1 MRILLVEDDNA
12 LRDTLVQALSQ
23 AGYGVDPVAD
33 GRVADH
39 ALATGGY
46 DLVVLDLGLPDMDG
60 TEVLRRMRSR
70 LDRTPVLVLSA
81 RDDIAERVHGL
92 KIGADDYLTKPFA
105 LPELEARV
113 EALIRR
119 STGGISQLV
128 HGPLVLDTTH
138 RTLSMNGSP
147 LELSLRELE
156 ILEALMQGA
165 GQVIIK
171 TRLAQQIS
179 QWDAEVGTNAIEV
192 YVHRLRKKLEPCGVR
207 IRTIHGLGYLL
218 EPIDVD

>member
-1 MRILLVEDDNA
+1 V
-12 LRDTLVQALSQ
+12 
-23 AGYGVDPVAD
+23 
-33 GRVADH
+33 
-39 ALATGGY
+39 
-46 DLVVLDLGLPDMDG
+46 DG
-60 TEVLRRMRSR
+60 TEVLRRMRGR
-70 LDRTPVLVLSA
+70 QDRTPVLVLSA

-119 STGGISQLV
+119 STGGMTRLV
-128 HGPLVLDTTH
+128 QGPLVLDTAQ
-138 RTLSMNGSP
+138 RKLSLHGSP

-156 ILEALMQGA
+156 ILEALMQRA
-165 GQVIIK
+165 GQVVIK

-192 YVHRLRKKLEPCGVR
+192 YVHRLRKKLEPHGIR

-218 EPIDVD
+218 DPVDAD

>member
-1 MRILLVEDDNA
+1 MRILLVEDDFA
-12 LRDTLVQALSQ
+12 LRDTLLQALRQ
-23 AGYGVDPVAD
+23 GGYGVDAVTD
-33 GRVADH
+33 GRVADR
-39 ALATGGY
+39 ALTEGGY
-46 DLVVLDLGLPDMDG
+46 DLVVLDLGLPDVDG
-60 TEVLRRMRSR
+60 TEVLRRMRGR
-70 LDRTPVLVLSA
+70 QDRTPVLVLSA

-119 STGGISQLV
+119 STGGMTRLV
-128 HGPLVLDTTH
+128 QGPLVLDTAQ
-138 RTLSMNGSP
+138 RKLSLHGSP

-156 ILEALMQGA
+156 ILEALMQRA
-165 GQVIIK
+165 GQVVIK

-192 YVHRLRKKLEPCGVR
+192 YVHRLRKKLEPHGIR

-218 EPIDVD
+218 DPVDAD

>member
-1 MRILLVEDDNA
+1 MRILLVEDDDA
-12 LRDTLVQALSQ
+12 LRDTLMQALSQ
-23 AGYGVDPVAD
+23 AGYGVDPAAD

-60 TEVLRRMRSR
+60 TEVLRRMRGR

-119 STGGISQLV
+119 STGGMTCLV
-128 HGPLVLDTTH
+128 HGPLILDTAH
-138 RTLSMNGSP
+138 RTLTMNGSP

>member
-1 MRILLVEDDNA
+1 MRILMVEDDNA

-46 DLVVLDLGLPDMDG
+46 DLVVLDLGLPEMDG

-128 HGPLVLDTTH
+128 HGPLVLDTAH

-156 ILEALMQGA
+156 ILEALMQRA

>member
-1 MRILLVEDDNA
+1 MRILLVEDDDA
-12 LRDTLVQALSQ
+12 LRDTLMQALSQ

-60 TEVLRRMRSR
+60 TEVLRRMRGR

-81 RDDIAERVHGL
+81 RDDIAQRVHGL

-119 STGGISQLV
+119 STGGMTRLV
-128 HGPLVLDTTH
+128 HGPLVLDTAH
-138 RTLSMNGSP
+138 RTLTMNGIQ

>member
-1 MRILLVEDDNA
+1 MRILVVEDDNA
-12 LRDTLVQALSQ
+12 LRDTLVQALSLG
-23 AGYGVDPVAD
+23 GYGVDAVSD
-33 GRVADH
+33 GRVADR
-39 ALATGGY
+39 ALTEGGY
-46 DLVVLDLGLPDMDG
+46 DLVVLDLGLPDLDG
-60 TEVLRRMRSR
+60 TEVLRRMRGR
-70 LDRTPVLVLSA
+70 QDRTPVLVLSA

-119 STGGISQLV
+119 STGGMTRLV
-128 HGPLVLDTTH
+128 QGPLVLDTAQRQLLLHGT
-138 RTLSMNGSP
+138 P

-156 ILEALMQGA
+156 ILEALMQRA
-165 GQVIIK
+165 GQVVIK

-179 QWDAEVGTNAIEV
+179 HWDAEVGTNAIEV
-192 YVHRLRKKLEPCGVR
+192 YVHRLRKKLEPHGIR

-218 EPIDVD
+218 DPIDAD